1 MPSGLQKLHKIIF
14 SLFSTPMNEFLKDTM
29 VKLLMISAI
38 LLNIGL
44 FLFFY
49 FFIKRSDIPIVLHY
63 NVDWGVDYFGE
74 VKNIFILP
82 LIGLIIFLL
91 NGVLALRLWFR
102 MKSLAYFIAAITL
115 ISEIFLWLA
124 GIALYIINS

>member
-1 MPSGLQKLHKIIF
+1 MKEFFRNNIIKSLLISGLI
-14 SLFSTPMNEFLKDTM
+14 
-29 VKLLMISAI
+29 
-38 LLNIGL
+38 LNIGL

-82 LIGLIIFLL
+82 LAGLIIFLL
-91 NGVLALRLWFR
+91 NSVLALRLWLKA
-102 MKSLAYFIAAITL
+102 KSMAYFLAAISL

>member
-1 MPSGLQKLHKIIF
+1 MIKKSFIKLFFHYFIIPMKEF
-14 SLFSTPMNEFLKDTM
+14 FRNNIIKSLF
-29 VKLLMISAI
+29 ISSLI
-38 LLNIGL
+38 LNFGL

-82 LIGLIIFLL
+82 LAGLIIFLL
-91 NGVLALRLWFR
+91 NGILALKLWLKA
-102 MKSLAYFIAAITL
+102 KSMAYFLAAITL

>member
-1 MPSGLQKLHKIIF
+1 MKEFFRNNIIK
-14 SLFSTPMNEFLKDTM
+14 SLF
-29 VKLLMISAI
+29 ISSLI
-38 LLNIGL
+38 LNLGL

-63 NVDWGVDYFGE
+63 NVNWGVDYFGE

-82 LIGLIIFLL
+82 LVGLVIFLL
-91 NGVLALRLWFR
+91 NGILSLKLWLKA
-102 MKSLAYFIAAITL
+102 KSMAYFLAAISL

>member
-1 MPSGLQKLHKIIF
+1 MKEFFKDNIIK
-14 SLFSTPMNEFLKDTM
+14 SLL
-29 VKLLMISAI
+29 ISSLA
-38 LLNIGL
+38 LNIGL

-49 FFIKRSDIPIVLHY
+49 FFIKQSDIPIVLHY

-74 VKNIFILP
+74 VKTIFVLP
-82 LIGLIIFLL
+82 LVGLVIFLL
-91 NGVLALRLWFR
+91 NGILVLKLWLKA
-102 MKSLAYFIAAITL
+102 KSLAYFLATISL

>member
-1 MPSGLQKLHKIIF
+1 MKEFLRDKIIKPLLIL
-14 SLFSTPMNEFLKDTM
+14 SL
-29 VKLLMISAI
+29 I
-38 LLNIGL
+38 LNLGL

-82 LIGLIIFLL
+82 IAGLIIFLL
-91 NGVLALRLWFR
+91 NSVLALRLWF
-102 MKSLAYFIAAITL
+102 KVKGLAYFLAVTSL
-115 ISEIFLWLA
+115 ISEVFLWLA
-124 GIALYIINS
+124 SISLYIINS

>member
-1 MPSGLQKLHKIIF
+1 MK
-14 SLFSTPMNEFLKDTM
+14 EFFKDTTIKTL
-29 VKLLMISAI
+29 VISAI

-82 LIGLIIFLL
+82 LAGLVIFLL
-91 NGVLALRLWFR
+91 NSVLALKLWLKAR
-102 MKSLAYFIAAITL
+102 SAAYFLTATSL
-115 ISEIFLWLA
+115 ISEVFLWVA
-124 GIALYIINS
+124 GIALYIINL

>member
-1 MPSGLQKLHKIIF
+1 MKEFFRNNIIKLFLAAGLI
-14 SLFSTPMNEFLKDTM
+14 
-29 VKLLMISAI
+29 
-38 LLNIGL
+38 LNISL

-49 FFIKRSDIPIVLHY
+49 FSIKQSDIPIVLHY

-82 LIGLIIFLL
+82 TVGLIILL
-91 NGVLALRLWFR
+91 TNNFLALKFWFR
-102 MKSLAYFIAAITL
+102 MKILSFFLLSVTML
-115 ISEIFLWLA
+115 SEIFLWLA

>member
-1 MPSGLQKLHKIIF
+1 
-14 SLFSTPMNEFLKDTM
+14 MNEFLKDTM

-63 NVDWGVDYFGE
+63 NIDWGVDYFGE

>member
-1 MPSGLQKLHKIIF
+1 MKEFFKNKIIKSFLISGL
-14 SLFSTPMNEFLKDTM
+14 
-29 VKLLMISAI
+29 V
-38 LLNIGL
+38 LNIGL

-63 NVDWGVDYFGE
+63 NVDFGVDYFGE

-82 LIGLIIFLL
+82 LAGLIIFVL
-91 NGVLALRLWFR
+91 NGVLALRLWAR
-102 MKSLAYFIAAITL
+102 MKSLAYFLAAISS
-115 ISEIFLWLA
+115 ISGVFLWLA

>member
-1 MPSGLQKLHKIIF
+1 
-14 SLFSTPMNEFLKDTM
+14 MNEFLKDTM

-102 MKSLAYFIAAITL
+102 MKSLVYFIAAITL

>member
-1 MPSGLQKLHKIIF
+1 MIKKSFIKLFFHYFIIPMKEF
-14 SLFSTPMNEFLKDTM
+14 FRNNIIKSLF
-29 VKLLMISAI
+29 ISSLI
-38 LLNIGL
+38 LNLGL

-63 NVDWGVDYFGE
+63 NVNWGVDYFGE

-82 LIGLIIFLL
+82 LVGLVIFLL
-91 NGVLALRLWFR
+91 NGILSLKLWLKA
-102 MKSLAYFIAAITL
+102 KSMAYFLAAISL

>member
-1 MPSGLQKLHKIIF
+1 MEKFFKDKIIK
-14 SLFSTPMNEFLKDTM
+14 SLLIFGL
-29 VKLLMISAI
+29 V
-38 LLNIGL
+38 LNLGL

-74 VKNIFILP
+74 VKNVFILP

-91 NGVLALRLWFR
+91 NSVLALRLWFR
-102 MKSLAYFIAAITL
+102 MKSIAYFLTAISL
-115 ISEIFLWLA
+115 ISEVFLW
-124 GIALYIINS
+124 

>member
-1 MPSGLQKLHKIIF
+1 MKEFFKNNII
-14 SLFSTPMNEFLKDTM
+14 
-29 VKLLMISAI
+29 KLLLISSLI
-38 LLNIGL
+38 LNIGL

-82 LIGLIIFLL
+82 LAGLIIFLL
-91 NGVLALRLWFR
+91 NSVLALRLWLKA
-102 MKSLAYFIAAITL
+102 KSMAYFLAAISL